1 MKPKASIRLHIG
13 ELAARTGR
21 SVHTIRWY
29 EAQGLLPA
37 VPRDGGGRRL
47 YSQRHIDWLALMERL
62 RRSGMSVADLR
73 TYTALAQ
80 RGSATLAPVRD
91 MLVAHRG
98 QVEEKIAEWQM
109 ALHLIDEKIGF
120 YTQWIDDGVRPPKAL
135 PKAGLENK

>member
-1 MKPKASIRLHIG
+1 MKPKPSIRLRIG

-37 VPRDGGGRRL
+37 VPRDDGGSRL
-47 YSQRHIDWLALMERL
+47 YSQRHIDWLELMERL

-73 TYTALAQ
+73 AYTALAQ
-80 RGSATLAPVRD
+80 RGGATLQPVRA
-91 MLVAHRG
+91 MLVAHRA

-109 ALHLIDEKIGF
+109 ALQLIDEKIGF
-120 YTQWIDDGVRPPKAL
+120 YTQWIDKGARPPKA
-135 PKAGLENK
+135 PSKAGLETK